1 MNKPKIRIKMLK
13 KTYKIL
19 NIFAKEPWKKFTF
32 KDIKRLS
39 KSKSESYVYNTLKDF
54 VKEGILKQ
62 ENAGNVVIY
71 SLNKNIKA
79 VTNTANSR
87 EYESW
92 NKKQIPYED
101 MEELISKIPTNFFTF
116 IITGSYANN
125 KQTAK
130 SDIDVVILCKD
141 DPKKIYAELKN
152 LCDSNIPPIHLYVFK
167 ESEFLQMLAD
177 KKSNYG
183 KETVKN
189 NLILYGAEAYQ
200 RIILEAVENGF
211 NG

>member
-1 MNKPKIRIKMLK
+1 MLK

-19 NIFAKEPWKKFTF
+19 NIFAKEPWKKYTF
-32 KDIKRLS
+32 KDIKRVL
-39 KSKSESYVYNTLKDF
+39 KSKSESYVYNTLKNF

-71 SLNKNIKA
+71 SLNNSTKA
-79 VTNTANSR
+79 IINSANSI

-92 NKKQIPYED
+92 SKKQIPYED
-101 MEELISKIPTNFFTF
+101 MEELMSKIPSSFFTF
-116 IITGSYANN
+116 LITGSYANN

-130 SDIDVVILCKD
+130 SDIDVVILCED
-141 DPKKIYAELKN
+141 DPKKIYAELKH
-152 LCDSNIPPIHLYVFK
+152 LCDSNIPQIHLYVFK
-167 ESEFLQMLAD
+167 ESEFMQMLLD

-189 NLILYGAEAYQ
+189 NLILYGAGAYYRMIFEAMK
-200 RIILEAVENGF
+200 NGF
-211 NG
+211 NGWNLSEQSK

>member
-1 MNKPKIRIKMLK
+1 MLK

-19 NIFAKEPWKKFTF
+19 NIFAKDPWKKYTF
-32 KDIKRLS
+32 KEIKKISR
-39 KSKSESYVYNTLKDF
+39 SKSESYVYNTLKGF

-71 SLNKNIKA
+71 SLNNTMKA
-79 VTNTANSR
+79 ITNSANSI

-92 NKKQIPYED
+92 SKKQIPYDD
-101 MEELISKIPTNFFTF
+101 MEELMISIPTSLFTF

-125 KQTAK
+125 KQTSK
-130 SDIDVVILCKD
+130 SDIDVVILCED
-141 DPKKIYAELKN
+141 EPKKIYAELN
-152 LCDSNIPPIHLYVFK
+152 HLCESNIPPIHLYVFK
-167 ESEFLQMLAD
+167 ESEFMQMLLD

-189 NLILYGAEAYQ
+189 NLILYGAEDYY
-200 RIILEAVENGF
+200 RMIFEAMKNGF
-211 NG
+211 DG

>member
-1 MNKPKIRIKMLK
+1 MLK
-13 KTYKIL
+13 KTYNVL

-32 KDIKRLS
+32 KDIKKIS

-54 VKEGILKQ
+54 VKKGILKQ

-71 SLNKNIKA
+71 SINNVIYSISN
-79 VTNTANSR
+79 VANSI

-92 NKKQIPYED
+92 SKNHIPYKD
-101 MEELISKIPTNFFTF
+101 MEELMKNVPTSFFTF

-125 KQTAK
+125 KQTSK

-141 DPKKIYAELKN
+141 EPKKIYAQLN
-152 LCDSNIPPIHLYVFK
+152 HLCESNIPQIHLYVFK
-167 ESEFLQMLAD
+167 ESEFMQMLLD
-177 KKSNYG
+177 KKPNYG

-189 NLILYGAEAYQ
+189 NLILYGAEAYY
-200 RIILEAVENGF
+200 RMIFEAMENGF

>member
-1 MNKPKIRIKMLK
+1 MLK

-19 NIFAKEPWKKFTF
+19 NIFAKEPWKRFTF
-32 KDIKRLS
+32 KDIKKIS
-39 KSKSESYVYNTLKDF
+39 KSKSESYVYNTLKNF

-71 SLNKNIKA
+71 SLNNNTKA
-79 VTNTANSR
+79 IINSANSI

-92 NKKQIPYED
+92 QKKQISYRD
-101 MEELISKIPTNFFTF
+101 MEELMNKIPTNFFTF

-130 SDIDVVILCKD
+130 SDIDVVILCKED
-141 DPKKIYAELKN
+141 SKKIYAELKH

-167 ESEFLQMLAD
+167 ESEFMQMLTD

-189 NLILYGAEAYQ
+189 NLILYGTEAYY
-200 RIILEAVENGF
+200 RVIFEAMENGF